1 MIKWKLWTISTKHA
15 IIILGRINERETLF
29 TYEVGKTYLDYQLL
43 SFRPEF
49 LLPSNIPPEV
59 ERLCGKDLECMFDF
73 IQTDS
78 AEFATETLQFSMI
91 YNTSVEASYESE

>member
-1 MIKWKLWTISTKHA
+1 MLWTISTKHA

-29 TYEVGKTYLDYQLL
+29 TYEAGKTYKDYQIL

-59 ERLCGKDLECMFDF
+59 EQLCGKDLECMFDF
-73 IQTDS
+73 IQTGS
-78 AEFATETLQFSMI
+78 AEFATETLQFFMI